1 MLINGKTNG
10 SNGFHKM
17 EFASEEDLKARLET
31 GDLLE
36 TPDQMSEEY
45 IKGLKRILT
54 VSADTELISAPSY
67 TRAAQHAPTINAFVS
82 AMAIV
87 QDELGHANIAY
98 RLLEDLGFD
107 KEELLYGREP
117 HQFKHPYAF
126 DVPLDSWVELVCANA
141 LYDRAGYVL
150 LGDIY
155 QHTTFAPWK
164 RGLVKVDREEN
175 FHLRHGETWIKKICE
190 SESGRAEVQQTVDW
204 MLPMVMEWFGLP
216 DDKKKHKE
224 QLSYGIKG
232 SSNDTLRQVW
242 LSTGVSFCESVG
254 ITLPVHWVPASSP
267 PEGGEVKEGYYELD
281 YPFPCEFDED
291 EKHWL
296 MEEGEIGWDQV
307 MRRWK
312 ARGPANREFV
322 EQIQHGHK
330 ELEKMLEVA

>member
-1 MLINGKTNG
+1 MQNG
-10 SNGFHKM
+10 HQKM
-17 EFASEEDLKARLET
+17 QFATETDLKARLDA

-36 TPDQMSEEY
+36 TPDQMSAEY
-45 IKGLKRILT
+45 VAGLKRILT

-107 KEELLYGREP
+107 KEELLYEREP

-155 QHTTFAPWK
+155 ENTTFAPWK
-164 RGLVKVDREEN
+164 RGLLKVDREEN
-175 FHLRHGETWIKKICE
+175 FHLRHGETWIRKICQ
-190 SESGRAEVQQTVDW
+190 SESGREEVQQAVDW
-204 MLPMVMEWFGLP
+204 MFPMVMEWFGLP

-232 SSNDTLRQVW
+232 SSNDTLRQAW
-242 LSTGVSFCESVG
+242 LSTGVPFCESMG
-254 ITLPVHWVPASSP
+254 LNLPIHWDDTKQA
-267 PEGGEVKEGYYELD
+267 YELD
-281 YPFPCEFDED
+281 YPFPCQFDED
-291 EKHWL
+291 EKRWI
-296 MEEGEIGWDQV
+296 MEDGEIGWDAV
-307 MRRWK
+307 MKRWK
-312 ARGPANREFV
+312 SRGPANKEFV
-322 EQIQHGHK
+322 EKIQYGHK
-330 ELEKMLEVA
+330 SLKQMMEVA

>member
-1 MLINGKTNG
+1 MPINGNG
-10 SNGFHKM
+10 KM
-17 EFASEEDLKARLET
+17 QFASEEALKIRLEA

-45 IKGLKRILT
+45 IAGLKRILT
-54 VSADTELISAPSY
+54 VSADTELMSAPSY
-67 TRAAQHAPTINAFVS
+67 YRAAQHAPTINAFVS
-82 AMAIV
+82 AMAII

-107 KEELLYGREP
+107 KEALLYEREP

-155 QHTTFAPWK
+155 EHTTFAPWK

-175 FHLRHGETWIKKICE
+175 FHLRHGETWIRKICG
-190 SESGRAEVQQTVDW
+190 SEAGRAEVQRAVDW
-204 MLPMVMEWFGLP
+204 MFPMVMEWFGLP

-232 SSNDTLRQVW
+232 SSNDTLRQNW
-242 LSTGVSFCESVG
+242 LKTGVPFCAG
-254 ITLPVHWVPASSP
+254 HGLKLPVHWHEA
-267 PEGGEVKEGYYELD
+267 EQKYELD
-281 YPFPCEFDED
+281 YPFPCEFAET
-291 EKHWL
+291 EKRWL
-296 MEEGEIGWDQV
+296 MAEGEIGWDQV
-307 MRRWK
+307 LKRWK
-312 ARGPANREFV
+312 ARGPANKEFV
-322 EQIQHGHK
+322 EKIQYGYK
-330 ELEKMLEVA
+330 ELQKMLEVA